1 MEDIKLENKEMEKN
15 VNHPDHYNTHQ
26 LECIDEMVIVFGI
39 DAVIDF
45 CKCNAWKYRYRA
57 GNKDDIEQDLAKSD
71 WYINKAEELQ
81 KKKGKVQYFD
91 WTKWFDS
98 KNDR

>member
-15 VNHPDHYNTHQ
+15 VNHPDHYNTHPM
-26 LECIDEMVIVFGI
+26 ECIDEMVVVFGF

-57 GNKDDIEQDLAKSD
+57 GNKDDIKQDLAKSD
-71 WYINKAEELQ
+71 WYLNKAKELQ
-81 KKKGKVQYFD
+81 SMKNGNPYY
-91 WTKWFDS
+91 DS
-98 KNDR
+98 RGVKLL

>member
-15 VNHPDHYNTHQ
+15 VNHPSHYQTHE
-26 LECIDEMVIVFGI
+26 LECIDELEIVFGI

-57 GNKDDIEQDLAKSD
+57 GNKDDIKQDLAKSD
-71 WYINKAEELQ
+71 WYINKAKELED
-81 KKKGKVQYFD
+81 KKNGK
-91 WTKWFDS
+91 
-98 KNDR
+98 REI